1 MQIHK
6 FFYMLGISY
15 FILSILEHIWTVIF
29 YLLKAEMKL
38 VNNASV
44 LKQHYEKKLN
54 ELEHEKKFLQVN
66 QYMRNVFCGIIIII
80 VLTQITFLNYW

>member
-1 MQIHK
+1 
-6 FFYMLGISY
+6 
-15 FILSILEHIWTVIF
+15 
-29 YLLKAEMKL
+29 MKL